1 MIVLC
6 GSPKLRDNSM
16 SPNYHHRHYTPPR
29 SSANQSDS
37 TMLTPSPLR
46 QNTSL
51 YDPLQS
57 PCKSTA
63 QAQASNFF
71 FTNVP
76 QPIPA
81 DDEEGSIFL
90 SSAASDSFTSF
101 LSSQPL
107 RTPVKQAHRTRSRS
121 ILSTK
126 PVNIIF
132 GPSPPFPDPTTST
145 RIGGGT
151 KRKSTLHATPRRQH
165 NLTPLKL
172 FTPKDSSVSLSFDR
186 LAPLAAP
193 KFTTRTPQTKAE
205 TDAYLKRQTAT
216 MTKLKISDNNNIVSD
231 DEFRGILNDSGCEM
245 DEDSGNA
252 LFTGKQMNSPTSKGK
267 NKEEVAEAISPGG
280 HIVKRRARSRPVS
293 AELLELYKSPKS
305 PINVSLL
312 PVGKLV
318 LISFVQSP

>member
-1 MIVLC
+1 MIVV
-6 GSPKLRDNSM
+6 PKLRDNSM

-29 SSANQSDS
+29 SSAKQSDS
-37 TMLTPSPLR
+37 PMLTPSSLR
-46 QNTSL
+46 HTTSL

-63 QAQASNFF
+63 QAQASNPF
-71 FTNVP
+71 FTNMP

-107 RTPVKQAHRTRSRS
+107 RTPVKQAHRTHSRS
-121 ILSTK
+121 ILS
-126 PVNIIF
+126 PVNIF
-132 GPSPPFPDPTTST
+132 SQSPPSPDPKAST
-145 RIGGGT
+145 RIG

-172 FTPKDSSVSLSFDR
+172 FTPKDSSVSSSFDR

-231 DEFRGILNDSGCEM
+231 DEFQGILNDSGCEM

-252 LFTGKQMNSPTSKGK
+252 LFTSKQQLSDMNSPTSKSK

-305 PINVSLL
+305 PINVGLL
-312 PVGKLV
+312 PVRKLKCV
-318 LISFVQSP
+318 LISFVQSPQSP